1 MADRGRPSAITT
13 DKIKGFKRAIESGA
27 SMHDA
32 MISELGLAESVAR
45 KGKAGLSKRVLSEL
59 AKDGMKFVEIGRQ
72 LTAQDQEHFVRGRLY
87 TNALQGKDAGVNS
100 LKLLGQD
107 KRVNMFTPDS
117 VAGIVVIEAPKSL
130 PSIPVLDAEVIQ
142 TPQLDSGQ

>member
-1 MADRGRPSAITT
+1 MAQRGRPSAITT
-13 DKIKGFKRAIESGA
+13 DKIKAFKKAIESGS

-32 MISELGLAESVAR
+32 MVSELGLAESVAR

-59 AKDGMKFVEIGRQ
+59 AKDGMKFVEIGKA
-72 LTAQDQEHFVRGRLY
+72 LSAQDQEHFVRGRLY

-117 VAGIVVIEAPKSL
+117 VAGIVVIEAPKS
-130 PSIPVLDAEVIQ
+130 IPAIPTLDAEVIQ
-142 TPQLDSGQ
+142 TPPEPSAQ